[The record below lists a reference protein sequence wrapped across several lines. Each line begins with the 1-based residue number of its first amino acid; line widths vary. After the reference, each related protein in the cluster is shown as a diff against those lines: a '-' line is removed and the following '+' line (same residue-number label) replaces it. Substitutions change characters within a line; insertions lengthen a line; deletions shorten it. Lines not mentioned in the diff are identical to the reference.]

1 MAEKFHNPYH
11 FVPLA
16 DAISTPSEFVDDSW
30 ESKEK
35 IGRIGKGPLNFE
47 NLGPASFDRYHRGA
61 FSGKI
66 ICRLTTEGP
75 VVIGGTQEPAEGNQ
89 PGVVHPFEIDDKPAI
104 PASTLRGC
112 ISSIAEAASNSAMR
126 VLDKAPYSR
135 RASLPAREALS
146 AMGIIVEREGLTLLK
161 PLALPTLVFNSTTK
175 SYSIPKQYK
184 TIFPTPRFKGYC
196 KMSLLSECH
205 SAGSDF
211 CYAKIG
217 NYKDKVIYSK
227 GGKENWFRLGIHIDD
242 IKNDRPSDTNE
253 YVRGFLRIMQT
264 EKRAEEMPP
273 TKKHELFI
281 PFTEEMEKDDS
292 DLVEI
297 PQDALDRFH
306 RLAEKAAED
315 NERRKSKGNDLLPF
329 VSKGARALERRR
341 KPFRLMA
348 GDIVFFEAN
357 AAGRI
362 HKLSLSQIWREELA
376 DKAGKPITA
385 HSFVQNLDPE
395 LLPFHENR
403 KTITP
408 AEMLFGFV
416 QDELGESNQD
426 AKALKGRVRFTEAHM
441 VSSHEDCPYIVS
453 DDATDQ
459 WPVLRILSSPKPP
472 CPTLY
477 FRKKQLPDE
486 AGARDCYVSK
496 TELSP
501 RSHQVQ
507 GRKFY
512 LHHRDQK
519 QFETGYP
526 TEDTAQKNRVRP
538 LAKGCEFLFAV
549 DYENLT
555 AAELG
560 LLAYALSP
568 TEGFRFKIGMGKP
581 LGLGSA
587 RLEVVGSMEIDRVAR
602 YTSMHFLSG
611 ERYEKIWV
619 DPGCLENLKQWQP
632 NLARLID
639 KTELLEASPLEKHVQ
654 AFFDATPG
662 LDAVRQALVRIGST
676 QLNNVF
682 YPHQKDP
689 EKELFKWFVQNDLP
703 PNKEKNKQGLVPLD
717 VFNGQKNEMPA
728 LQQHRPGNPH
738 GQRGK
743 GFKDKGQKRR

>member
-1 MAEKFHNPYH
+1 MVEKFHNPYH
-11 FVPLA
+11 FVPLG
-16 DAISTPSEFVDDSW
+16 DAVSTPSEFIDDSW

-35 IGRIGKGPLNFE
+35 IGRVGKGPLTFR
-47 NLGPASFDRYHRGA
+47 NLGPASFDRYHRGT

-75 VVIGGTQEPAEGNQ
+75 VVIGGTQEPAEGDQ
-89 PGVVHPFEIDDKPAI
+89 PGVVHPFKIDDKPAI

-126 VLDKAPYSR
+126 VLDKSPYSR

-146 AMGIIVEREGLTLLK
+146 AMGMIVKREGLTLLK
-161 PLALPTLVFNSTTK
+161 PLALPMVEKNRKTNAFD
-175 SYSIPKQYK
+175 IPGNYRD
-184 TIFPTPRFKGYC
+184 IFPEPRHKGYC
-196 KMSLLSECH
+196 FEKHQLPVSHTTWTLDNPTFYWARIGSFIDK
-205 SAGSDF
+205 AGRFRIGQCVSDL
-211 CYAKIG
+211 K
-217 NYKDKVIYSK
+217 
-227 GGKENWFRLGIHIDD
+227 
-242 IKNDRPSDTNE
+242 TNE
-253 YVRGFLRIMQT
+253 PDNPTDYVRGILRVMHT
-264 EKRAEEMPP
+264 KKRIEEMPP

-281 PFTEEMEKDDS
+281 PFTEKMEKDDS

-315 NERRKSKGNDLLPF
+315 NERRKNKGNDLLPF
-329 VSKGARALERRR
+329 VPKGARALERRR

-395 LLPFHENR
+395 LLPFHKNR

-416 QDELGESNQD
+416 QDELGESNQE

-441 VSSHEDCPYIVS
+441 VSSHEDGPYIVS

-477 FRKKQLPDE
+477 FRKKQLRSE
-486 AGARDCYVSK
+486 AGAKECYVSK

-501 RSHQVQ
+501 KSHQVQ

-519 QFETGYP
+519 QFKTGYP

-538 LAKGCEFLFAV
+538 LAKGCEFLFAI

-568 TEGFRFKIGMGKP
+568 TEGFRLKIGMGKP

-602 YTSMHFLSG
+602 YSSTHFLSG
-611 ERYEKIWV
+611 ERYQNIWV

-639 KTELLEASPLEKHVQ
+639 KAELLQTSPLEKHVQ

-662 LDAVRQALVRIGST
+662 LDSVRQALVRVGST

-703 PNKEKNKQGLVPLD
+703 LNKEKNKQGLVPLD

-743 GFKDKGQKRR
+743 GYKGKGQKRR